1 VSRIGQMPIPLPSG
15 VSAQIGSGEVK
26 VKGPK
31 GQVEVPVHPLALL
44 SESEGT
50 LHVSVADT
58 EHRESRAMWGL
69 TRALVANAVH
79 GVSQGWEK
87 RLVVVGVGYRAD
99 LKGKNLELQ
108 VGYSHSVVYEP
119 LDGVTFAVEPAP
131 TGADSIE
138 SAQATLVVTGVD
150 KEKVGRSA
158 ANLRSIRAPEPYK
171 GKGIRYSNEL
181 VRLKPGKSAVA

>member
-1 VSRIGQMPIPLPSG
+1 
-15 VSAQIGSGEVK
+15 
-26 VKGPK
+26 
-31 GQVEVPVHPLALL
+31 
-44 SESEGT
+44 
-50 LHVSVADT
+50 
-58 EHRESRAMWGL
+58 
-69 TRALVANAVH
+69 
-79 GVSQGWEK
+79 
-87 RLVVVGVGYRAD
+87 
-99 LKGKNLELQ
+99 
-108 VGYSHSVVYEP
+108 
-119 LDGVTFAVEPAP
+119 VTFAVEPAP